1 MQPFNHLEK
10 QKDQFFSPFE
20 FTGFDN
26 KTYLS
31 DFLNGVIGLFSF
43 ILGLFIFVLLQEF
56 IRTKYDMISV
66 FLDKYPLMMALY
78 VPMYIV
84 LAFALSYFMQIPKKL
99 IFLLPYSV
107 HKYFIKIPRQHQ
119 IGIDE
124 NDKLLIFSNEVK
136 KFTLPFESIKQIK
149 YSFNY
154 VQEDNS
160 EYKDMCN
167 LKVIL
172 EFKVK
177 KRTKKRILNATL
189 RNIYF
194 YKWEE
199 FLKKLPSSIEINV
212 S

>member
-1 MQPFNHLEK
+1 MHHFHQLDK
-10 QKDQFFSPFE
+10 QKDQDFLPFE

-43 ILGLFIFVLLQEF
+43 ILGLFVFVLLQGF
-56 IRTKYDMISV
+56 IRTKYDMISE
-66 FLDKYPLMMALY
+66 FLDKYPLIMALY

-84 LAFALSYFMQIPKKL
+84 FAFAFSYFMQIPRKL

-119 IGIDE
+119 IGIDK

-136 KFTLPFESIKQIK
+136 KFTLSLDSIKQIK
-149 YSFNY
+149 YSFKY

-167 LKVIL
+167 LKVVL
-172 EFKVK
+172 KFKVK
-177 KRTKKRILNATL
+177 KRTKKRVIHATL
-189 RNIYF
+189 RKIYF

-199 FLKKLPSSIEINV
+199 FLQKLPSTIEITDK
-212 S
+212 